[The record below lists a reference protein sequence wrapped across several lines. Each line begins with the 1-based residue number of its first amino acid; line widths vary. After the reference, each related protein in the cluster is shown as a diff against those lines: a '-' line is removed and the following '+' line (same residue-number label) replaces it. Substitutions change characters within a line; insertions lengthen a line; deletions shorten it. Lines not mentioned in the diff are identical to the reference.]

1 MQVHTC
7 PSAISVASHCLNK
20 ILRSDKLRRKAL
32 ASGMPASPPEE
43 LSNKAVDALWTA
55 ALDVVK
61 DNFNAAEHLPKKVYD
76 FLLPI
81 AASTCQGL
89 FSTVMMFAAAMP
101 ALSNGASVRVWNQK
115 PIPWLC
121 LCCTWRRL
129 SVESHGSFK
138 QWNLCSKLQMTL
150 SRSSPR
156 SKQIK

>member
-81 AASTCQGL
+81 AASNVPRPLLHCHDVCGCHACPLQ
-89 FSTVMMFAAAMP
+89 
-101 ALSNGASVRVWNQK
+101 
-115 PIPWLC
+115 
-121 LCCTWRRL
+121 WR
-129 SVESHGSFK
+129 
-138 QWNLCSKLQMTL
+138 
-150 SRSSPR
+150 
-156 SKQIK
+156 